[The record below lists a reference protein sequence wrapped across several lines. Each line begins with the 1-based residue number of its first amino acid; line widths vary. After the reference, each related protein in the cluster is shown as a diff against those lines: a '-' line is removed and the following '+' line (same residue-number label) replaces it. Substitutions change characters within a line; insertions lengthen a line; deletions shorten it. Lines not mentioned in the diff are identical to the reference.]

1 MSAELQK
8 RNFWK
13 LVIGTLGVVYG
24 DIGTSPLYTLSKCF
38 VVGGL
43 HVTEQN
49 ILGVI
54 SLIFWSLT
62 LVVTIKYITFVL
74 RADNNKEGGVLA
86 LTTLVQRTK
95 KKAKYQAI
103 ITFLG
108 MVGAALLY
116 GDGVITP
123 AISVLGALEGLTIAS
138 PHASGMVVPLSVLLL
153 IGLFWYQKHGTA
165 KDTRTTRICF
175 AIVIIQISPDDHI
188 IKTVVVHIPRAA
200 HRYA

>member
-62 LVVTIKYITFVL
+62 LATWNTI
-74 RADNNKEGGVLA
+74 G
-86 LTTLVQRTK
+86 
-95 KKAKYQAI
+95 KKAQCSF
-103 ITFLG
+103 T
-108 MVGAALLY
+108 
-116 GDGVITP
+116 
-123 AISVLGALEGLTIAS
+123 
-138 PHASGMVVPLSVLLL
+138 
-153 IGLFWYQKHGTA
+153 Q
-165 KDTRTTRICF
+165 
-175 AIVIIQISPDDHI
+175 
-188 IKTVVVHIPRAA
+188 
-200 HRYA
+200 